1 MSSLAIHALY
11 LLLNGGA
18 CVLLQLE
25 AAARKA
31 VVLMASQKTLP
42 VAMTVL
48 AFLPDSA
55 VSPEQKGLLAIP
67 CIVFHLG
74 QIFMD
79 AVIATRWGNRSAGRY
94 SHRADYGSCLT
105 ERTTMR
111 CLVVAALIAVSLLA
125 CGDSDSVVGDNN
137 GDQRTE
143 EGDRA
148 QLAEMRREINALV
161 GDAAGTSIEDC
172 RYAGV
177 GSKPCGGP
185 WEFIVYSASS
195 TDSTALAEKLTAYNA
210 LKPR

>member
-1 MSSLAIHALY
+1 
-11 LLLNGGA
+11 
-18 CVLLQLE
+18 
-25 AAARKA
+25 
-31 VVLMASQKTLP
+31 
-42 VAMTVL
+42 
-48 AFLPDSA
+48 
-55 VSPEQKGLLAIP
+55 
-67 CIVFHLG
+67 
-74 QIFMD
+74 
-79 AVIATRWGNRSAGRY
+79 
-94 SHRADYGSCLT
+94 
-105 ERTTMR
+105 MR
-111 CLVVAALIAVSLLA
+111 CLVMAALIAVSLLA

-148 QLAEMRREINALV
+148 QLAEMRRKINALV

-210 LKPR
+210 FEAEMNELYGYASDCSVPNAPVLAYRDGRCVAE

>member
-1 MSSLAIHALY
+1 
-11 LLLNGGA
+11 
-18 CVLLQLE
+18 
-25 AAARKA
+25 
-31 VVLMASQKTLP
+31 
-42 VAMTVL
+42 
-48 AFLPDSA
+48 
-55 VSPEQKGLLAIP
+55 
-67 CIVFHLG
+67 
-74 QIFMD
+74 
-79 AVIATRWGNRSAGRY
+79 
-94 SHRADYGSCLT
+94 
-105 ERTTMR
+105 MR
-111 CLVVAALIAVSLLA
+111 CLVAAAWIAVSLVA
-125 CGDSDSVVGDNN
+125 CGDSDSVVGDSN

-210 LKPR
+210 FEAEMNELYGYASDCSVPNEPVLAYRDGRCVAE

>member
-1 MSSLAIHALY
+1 
-11 LLLNGGA
+11 
-18 CVLLQLE
+18 
-25 AAARKA
+25 
-31 VVLMASQKTLP
+31 
-42 VAMTVL
+42 
-48 AFLPDSA
+48 
-55 VSPEQKGLLAIP
+55 
-67 CIVFHLG
+67 
-74 QIFMD
+74 
-79 AVIATRWGNRSAGRY
+79 
-94 SHRADYGSCLT
+94 
-105 ERTTMR
+105 MR
-111 CLVVAALIAVSLLA
+111 CLVAAAWIAVSLVA

-195 TDSTALAEKLTAYNA
+195 TDSTALAEQLTAYNA
-210 LKPR
+210 FEAEMNELYGYASDCSLPNEPVLAYRDGRCVAD